1 MDLLLHIEDIIEKIP
16 KFESLPQETIKE
28 IISMKDKIE
37 DLKQSLSQRIE
48 MTFKDATAG
57 VKTKVEVIVTF
68 LAVLE
73 LVRKNIVVAEQ
84 VDMFGDIKIRR
95 IGD

>member
-1 MDLLLHIEDIIEKIP
+1 MP

-37 DLKQSLSQRIE
+37 DLKRNLSQRIE
-48 MTFKDATAG
+48 ITFKDATAG

-73 LVRKNIVVAEQ
+73 LVRKNIVIAEQ
-84 VDMFGDIKIRR
+84 VDMFGDIKIRK